1 MLSGYTMCQHSIFGN
16 YISTQPQCEHN
27 PDQNSNAT
35 MFRLVFSSLIKS
47 AYSVSLPL
55 RLSSRLPGEEPRQPP
70 HGHHPARPL
79 VQEQVHQA
87 DLPGRRRHGETNNF
101 RPLLCM
107 NTRDTNH
114 FHLLVLWRWRCCCLQ
129 VIMSLVT
136 FASLQLFSSQYRPL
150 LMSQPSSHS
159 AVSSLFP
166 LSFPL
171 TSVSVWLSA
180 AQHSCSQGNQR
191 PLATCGHSETLCV
204 FSWCEVNPPLPLN
217 SSFYLT
223 GVRFVVAETRV
234 KSVFIW

>member
-1 MLSGYTMCQHSIFGN
+1 
-16 YISTQPQCEHN
+16 
-27 PDQNSNAT
+27 

-150 LMSQPSSHS
+150 LMSQPRLTLLSLLCFLCLFLSHQFLCGYQQPS
-159 AVSSLFP
+159 TPAPKVINGL
-166 LSFPL
+166 L
-171 TSVSVWLSA
+171 
-180 AQHSCSQGNQR
+180 QHVVTQKPCVCS
-191 PLATCGHSETLCV
+191 HD
-204 FSWCEVNPPLPLN
+204 
-217 SSFYLT
+217 
-223 GVRFVVAETRV
+223 V
-234 KSVFIW
+234 K